1 MGGVAAGSVSE
12 LSPNEQHWLKEEIH
26 MLKDNPRIARMV
38 GGLPEHIFI
47 STISAMQMFL
57 LGKHKDPRT
66 VRLVRQVRRQRA
78 CLLTAYECFTVH
90 SFAQAYSRMPGD
102 FAEVGCFQGA
112 STRLICEAKGNKTLH
127 VFDTFEGLPKS
138 SAPDRGI
145 HDEHQYACS
154 LESVRSYLKD
164 FPNVHYYKGRFPE
177 TAGPVD
183 RQTFSFVHSDVDLY
197 ESTLAC
203 LRFFYPRLTPGGVFL
218 SHDYSVLNGVKTA
231 FQEFLADKPEAPIE
245 LPSTQCLI
253 IRG

>member
-1 MGGVAAGSVSE
+1 
-12 LSPNEQHWLKEEIH
+12 

-38 GGLPEHIFI
+38 GGLPERFFM
-47 STISAMQMFL
+47 SSISAAQMFL
-57 LGKHKDPRT
+57 LGKHKEPQT
-66 VRLVRQVRRQRA
+66 VQLVRQVRKQRT

-90 SFAQAYSRMPGD
+90 SFAQAYSQMPGD

-112 STRLICEAKGNKTLH
+112 STRLICEAKGDKTLH

-145 HDEHQYACS
+145 HDENQYSCS
-154 LESVRSYLKD
+154 LESVQGYLND
-164 FPNVHYYKGRFPE
+164 YSNVHYYKGRFPE
-177 TAGPVD
+177 TSGPVD
-183 RQTFSFVHSDVDLY
+183 GHKFSFVHSDVDLY

-203 LRFFYPRLTPGGVFL
+203 LDFFYPRLMQGGVFL

-245 LPSTQCLI
+245 LPSTQCMI
-253 IRG
+253 IKV